1 MIDEDED
8 KDENDD
14 DDDEEEE
21 EAATP
26 RPPSPCQ
33 GTSFREGFSALGSIH
48 VERSPWISA
57 AGTSLKGWMTC
68 LVGLVDKKRQ
78 NQ

>member
-1 MIDEDED
+1 MMIDEDED
-8 KDENDD
+8 EDKDKDEDD
-14 DDDEEEE
+14 DDEEE

-48 VERSPWISA
+48 VERSP
-57 AGTSLKGWMTC
+57 
-68 LVGLVDKKRQ
+68 
-78 NQ
+78 